1 MSLNNWKISRKL
13 LITPGIF
20 TLAMV
25 VLVAVAFFGL
35 QDARTSSAFLFH
47 NTASRVAD
55 GLSVKNNISDVNG
68 GLFRLL
74 SWATNG
80 VEEAKVANLAKSL
93 ATKIDGLKPS
103 FAKILDT
110 YEFTPSERAGA
121 EQIPVLLDTY
131 AAAAKN
137 VIDMVEADVAT
148 SVIMMIE
155 ADLAFDKLYEALD
168 AQGNAWQKAGA
179 SRFRDADA
187 SASMTTYAFIVIAL
201 LATIFAFAISF
212 FVSSFISKPING
224 LNTVM
229 LKLAGGDT
237 TVEIRGTERQDEI
250 GAMANAV
257 QVFKDNKIEADRL
270 AVEQQR
276 QQESQLARGKHIE
289 DLCRHFDAS
298 SSEAVRAVASAAS
311 EMRSSSEAM
320 GATAEEATRQ
330 SAAVAAAS
338 EQASANV
345 QTVASAA
352 EELSSSITEISRQV
366 THASEVARAAVEE
379 AQETNVKVQS
389 LAEAAKRIGEV
400 VAIITDIADQTNL
413 LALNAT
419 IEAARAGDAGKGFAV
434 VASEVKNLANQ
445 TAKATEEIGAQ
456 IAAIQSSTQ
465 EAVEAIAGIGK
476 TISEIDQVNSGIAS
490 AVEEQGAAT
499 QEIARNVEQAAAGT
513 QEVSSNISGVS
524 QAANETGEAA
534 GQILSA
540 ASELS
545 KHSEVLKTEVDKF
558 LADVRAA

>member
-13 LITPGIF
+13 LVTPGIF
-20 TLAMV
+20 TLALIALA
-25 VLVAVAFFGL
+25 LVALFGL
-35 QDARTSSAFLFH
+35 REARTSAEFLFKD
-47 NTASRVAD
+47 TATRMVD
-55 GLSVKNNISDVNG
+55 GLAVQDDLSNLNG

-74 SWATNG
+74 SWITNG
-80 VEEAKVANLAKSL
+80 MDDSKIADLSKSL
-93 ATKIDGLKPS
+93 SANTSKLQPNFS
-103 FAKILDT
+103 KILET
-110 YEFTPSERAGA
+110 YDFSAAERAEA
-121 EQIPVLLDTY
+121 EKIPALLDAY
-131 AAAAKN
+131 ATAATD
-137 VIDMVEADVAT
+137 VIGMADIDTPTA
-148 SVIMMIE
+148 VIMMVQADQSYNAASSALESAINIWQSAGKTRFEE
-155 ADLAFDKLYEALD
+155 ADAT
-168 AQGNAWQKAGA
+168 
-179 SRFRDADA
+179 SRR
-187 SASMTTYAFIVIAL
+187 TTVLFLSIAII
-201 LATIFAFAISF
+201 ATIIAYIISYA
-212 FVSSFISKPING
+212 VSSLISKPING
-224 LNTVM
+224 LNSVM

-237 TVEIRGTERQDEI
+237 SVEIEGIERQDEI

-257 QVFKDNKIEADRL
+257 QVFKDNRIEADRMT
-270 AVEQQR
+270 VEQQR
-276 QQESQLARGKHIE
+276 QQEAQLARAKHIE

-345 QTVASAA
+345 QTVAAAA

-366 THASEVARAAVEE
+366 THSSEIARAAVEE
-379 AQETNVKVQS
+379 AQETNVKVQG
-389 LAEAAKRIGEV
+389 LAEAARKIGDV
-400 VAIITDIADQTNL
+400 VALITDIADQTNL

-445 TAKATEEIGAQ
+445 TAKATEEIGTQ

-465 EAVEAIAGIGK
+465 QAVEAIAGIGK
-476 TISEIDQVNSGIAS
+476 IISEIDEVASGIAS

-499 QEIARNVEQAAAGT
+499 NEIARNVEQAAAGT
-513 QEVSSNISGVS
+513 QEVSSNITGVS

-540 ASELS
+540 AGELS
-545 KHSEVLKTEVDKF
+545 RHSEVLKTEVDKF

>member
-20 TLAMV
+20 TLALV

-35 QDARTSSAFLFH
+35 RDARISAAFLFD
-47 NTASRVAD
+47 NTASRMAD
-55 GLSVKNNISDVNG
+55 GLKVENDISDING

-80 VEEAKVANLAKSL
+80 VEDAKIANLSKSL
-93 ATKIDGLKPS
+93 TTKIDGLKPS
-103 FAKILDT
+103 YAKLLET
-110 YEFTPSERAGA
+110 YDFTPTERTDA
-121 EQIPVLLDTY
+121 EKVPALLDAY

-137 VIDMVEADVAT
+137 VIDMVDADISTA
-148 SVIMMIE
+148 VIMMIE
-155 ADLAFDKLYEALD
+155 ADLAFDKLAEAQN
-168 AQGNAWQKAGA
+168 AQLAAWQKAGA
-179 SRFRDADA
+179 SRFHEADA
-187 SASMTTYAFIVIAL
+187 SASMTTYVFIAIAL
-201 LATIFAFAISF
+201 FATIIAFVISF
-212 FVSSFISKPING
+212 FVSSYISKPING

-237 TVEIRGTERQDEI
+237 TVEIDGTERQDEI

-257 QVFKDNKIEADRL
+257 QVFKDNRIEADRL

-276 QQESQLARGKHIE
+276 QQEAQLSRAKHIE
-289 DLCRHFDAS
+289 DLCQHFDAS

-366 THASEVARAAVEE
+366 THSSEIARAAVEE
-379 AQETNVKVQS
+379 AQETNVKVQG
-389 LAEAAKRIGEV
+389 LAEAAKRIGDV
-400 VAIITDIADQTNL
+400 VALITDIADQTNL

-445 TAKATEEIGAQ
+445 TAKATEEIGTQ
-456 IAAIQSSTQ
+456 IAAIQNSTQ
-465 EAVEAIAGIGK
+465 QAVEAIAGIGK
-476 TISEIDQVNSGIAS
+476 IIAEIDEVASGIAS

-513 QEVSSNISGVS
+513 QEVSSNITGVS

-545 KHSEVLKTEVDKF
+545 RHSEVLKTEVDKF